1 MKISKINKEFLDLYY
16 KKKLI
21 AYEVYEDKVYLT
33 NSYRLF
39 VMNVDECIL
48 DLSKFKNVPLVK
60 LCNDFGYQD
69 GIITNTLYKDKYN
82 MRLITSKD
90 NLLNIKVND
99 KDLELFDNPE
109 VKVIAD
115 NKPVLVYEKGE
126 LVGLIVPIKEYYY
139 D

>member
-33 NSYRLF
+33 DSYSLF

-69 GIITNTLYKDKYN
+69 GIITNILYKDKYH
-82 MRLITSKD
+82 MRLITGKD
-90 NLLNIKVND
+90 NLLYIKVND
-99 KDLELFDNPE
+99 KYLKLFDDPDI
-109 VKVIAD
+109 KVIGN
-115 NKPVLVYEKGE
+115 NKPVLIYEKGE
-126 LVGLIVPIKEYYY
+126 LVGLIVPIKEY
-139 D
+139 

>member
-21 AYEVYEDKVYLT
+21 AYEVYEDKVYLID
-33 NSYRLF
+33 SYRLF
-39 VMNVDECIL
+39 VMNVDDCIL
-48 DLSKFKNVPLVK
+48 DLSKFKNVSLVK

-82 MRLITSKD
+82 MRLITGKD

-99 KDLELFDNPE
+99 KYLELFDDPDI
-109 VKVIAD
+109 KVIAD
-115 NKPVLVYEKGE
+115 NKPVLIYEKGE
-126 LVGLIVPIKEYYY
+126 LVGLILPIKEY
-139 D
+139 

>member
-21 AYEVYEDKVYLT
+21 GYEVYEDKVYLT
-33 NSYRLF
+33 DSYRLF
-39 VMNVDECIL
+39 VMNVNDCIL

-69 GIITNTLYKDKYN
+69 GIITNSLYKDKYN
-82 MRLITSKD
+82 MRLITDKY

-99 KDLELFDNPE
+99 KYLELFDDPDI
-109 VKVIAD
+109 KVIDD
-115 NKPVLVYEKGE
+115 NNPVLIYEKGE
-126 LVGLIVPIKEYYY
+126 LVGLILPIKEY
-139 D
+139 

>member
-1 MKISKINKEFLDLYY
+1 MKIGKINKEFLDLYY

-33 NSYRLF
+33 DSYRLF
-39 VMNVDECIL
+39 VMNVEDCIL

-82 MRLITSKD
+82 IRLITGKD

-99 KDLELFDNPE
+99 KYLELFDDPDI
-109 VKVIAD
+109 KVIAD
-115 NKPVLVYEKGE
+115 NKPVLIYEKGE
-126 LVGLIVPIKEYYY
+126 LVGLIVPIKEY
-139 D
+139 

>member
-33 NSYRLF
+33 DSYRLF
-39 VMNVDECIL
+39 VMNVDDCIL

-82 MRLITSKD
+82 MRLITGKD

-99 KDLELFDNPE
+99 KYLELFDDPDI
-109 VKVIAD
+109 KVIAD
-115 NKPVLVYEKGE
+115 NKPVLIYEKGE
-126 LVGLIVPIKEYYY
+126 LVGLIVPIKEY
-139 D
+139 